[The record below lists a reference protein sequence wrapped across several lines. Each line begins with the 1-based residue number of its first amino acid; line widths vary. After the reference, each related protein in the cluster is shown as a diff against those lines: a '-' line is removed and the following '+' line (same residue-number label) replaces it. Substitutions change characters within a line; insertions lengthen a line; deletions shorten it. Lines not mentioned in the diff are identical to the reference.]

1 MKDRLIRFFRIFVFE
16 LLVLASGMYNVG
28 KKIGEGK
35 GDILDLLFW
44 LVLLIG
50 AVTYFSIEFNRILK
64 DVPDEEDTIQIIE
77 ESKEEVKE
85 ENKDE

>member
-1 MKDRLIRFFRIFVFE
+1 MKDRLIRFFRIFIFE

-44 LVLLIG
+44 IVLLIG
-50 AVTYFSIEFNRILK
+50 AVTYFSIEFNKILK
-64 DVPDEEDTIQIIE
+64 DIPDEEDSIQIIE
-77 ESKEEVKE
+77 ESKEE
-85 ENKDE
+85 NKDE